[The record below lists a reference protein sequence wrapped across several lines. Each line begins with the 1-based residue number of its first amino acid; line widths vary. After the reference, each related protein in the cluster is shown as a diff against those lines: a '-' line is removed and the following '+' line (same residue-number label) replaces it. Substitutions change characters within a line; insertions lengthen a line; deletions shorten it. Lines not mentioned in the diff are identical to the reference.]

1 MMTMAAGEKKLGG
14 FDALMLLVC
23 GILFADAVATNSS
36 AGVSSLSWWL
46 ILGVLY
52 MIPMGLIIGELSSV
66 LPNEGG
72 IYVWVY
78 ESLGP
83 KWAALVSWI
92 FFACGLF
99 VPVSSFVMCSDI
111 LFTLFYPQATL
122 FARIGVAIALIW
134 LLALA
139 SMLPMADSSWLTDL
153 AGLIKLGIFALAF
166 AAGVYYLA
174 KGNTMANDVSLE
186 TLAPSF
192 DQGLVYLPVIVYCC
206 TGMEL
211 ASASAEQMDNPAKML
226 PKVVIGVAFLTIVLN
241 TLAGWGML
249 VTVPVDDIDLN
260 LGILRLVQKAFGSSI
275 LYRAVGAC
283 SLFVIF
289 AQCLVWMV
297 GDNRGTCESAKSGE
311 LPAFLAKEANSQPL
325 GAVLATSVC
334 GTVFLLLY
342 ALVADSA
349 SDLFFSLLSCGV
361 IGSVFPYILMLIGY
375 QRLRK
380 RGFMDGHDGFRAP
393 FGIALSWICNIIQ
406 VLTLF
411 LMVYVPGYGLNDNAM
426 TNIAGFVA
434 MVVSGAIAIWWADKH
449 KSRDGEPATGK
460 LR

>member
-1 MMTMAAGEKKLGG
+1 
-14 FDALMLLVC
+14 
-23 GILFADAVATNSS
+23 
-36 AGVSSLSWWL
+36 
-46 ILGVLY
+46 
-52 MIPMGLIIGELSSV
+52 
-66 LPNEGG
+66 
-72 IYVWVY
+72 
-78 ESLGP
+78 
-83 KWAALVSWI
+83 
-92 FFACGLF
+92 
-99 VPVSSFVMCSDI
+99 
-111 LFTLFYPQATL
+111 
-122 FARIGVAIALIW
+122 
-134 LLALA
+134 
-139 SMLPMADSSWLTDL
+139 
-153 AGLIKLGIFALAF
+153 
-166 AAGVYYLA
+166 
-174 KGNTMANDVSLE
+174 
-186 TLAPSF
+186 
-192 DQGLVYLPVIVYCC
+192 
-206 TGMEL
+206 
-211 ASASAEQMDNPAKML
+211 
-226 PKVVIGVAFLTIVLN
+226 
-241 TLAGWGML
+241 
-249 VTVPVDDIDLN
+249 
-260 LGILRLVQKAFGSSI
+260 
-275 LYRAVGAC
+275 
-283 SLFVIF
+283 
-289 AQCLVWMV
+289 MV

-460 LR
+460 SR